1 MAKKTFKT
9 AATNFIT
16 TTEPEEVQAGSGK
29 ASGKKPAADPGKAVQ
44 VPKGFKLVPETKD
57 ARIQLLL
64 KPSIKEGLRRA
75 AHENYTSINNLVND
89 ILQEW
94 LERREAN
101 EGK

>member
-1 MAKKTFKT
+1 MAGKNYKI
-9 AATNFIT
+9 AAKNFIT
-16 TTEPEEVQAGSGK
+16 TPEPEEVQAGSGTT
-29 ASGKKPAADPGKAVQ
+29 PAADPGETLQA
-44 VPKGFKLVPETKD
+44 PKGYKLVPETKD

-75 AHENYTSINNLVND
+75 AHEEYTSINNLVND

-101 EGK
+101 EGR

>member
-1 MAKKTFKT
+1 MAGKNYKI
-9 AATNFIT
+9 AAKNFIT
-16 TTEPEEVQAGSGK
+16 TPEPEEVQAGSGK
-29 ASGKKPAADPGKAVQ
+29 ASGKKPAADPGETLQA
-44 VPKGFKLVPETKD
+44 PKGYKLVPETKD

-75 AHENYTSINNLVND
+75 AHEEYTSINNLVND

-101 EGK
+101 EDR